1 MTCQTK
7 HEKKE
12 KENRLMKKICSS
24 VSRGFVVL
32 LLSLVMLATA
42 PGLALAV
49 DHVAGTCIQTLT
61 QYGISASMSVGNPIV
76 SLKFTCTADNEDG
89 TIPNQTVTTANMN
102 KLKGQYFLY
111 LVSAYPVTGES
122 AVAPDAADVLILDA
136 AGFDLLGSTD
146 GSTAVKG
153 AGLIDATLK
162 KTVAPYLS
170 SAPAWYFPP
179 IMSTLTLVVS
189 GQATHSATYVV
200 ELTFGKFGG
209 FIPVSLPQ

>member
-1 MTCQTK
+1 
-7 HEKKE
+7 
-12 KENRLMKKICSS
+12 
-24 VSRGFVVL
+24 
-32 LLSLVMLATA
+32 MLAPFNSWA
-42 PGLALAV
+42 DP
-49 DHVAGTCIQTLT
+49 HVVGSCIQTLT
-61 QYGISASMSVGNPIV
+61 QYGVSSSMTTGNPIV
-76 SLKFTCTADNEDG
+76 SVKFTCTADNEDG
-89 TIPNQTVTTANMN
+89 TIPNQAITTANMN
-102 KLKGQYFLY
+102 KLKGQYYLN
-111 LVSAYPVTGES
+111 LVSAYPVTGEGS
-122 AVAPDAADVLILDA
+122 TAPDAADVLIKDA

-146 GSTAVKG
+146 GTTAVKG

-209 FIPVSLPQ
+209 FIPVVLPQ

>member
-1 MTCQTK
+1 
-7 HEKKE
+7 
-12 KENRLMKKICSS
+12 MKKIGSME
-24 VSRGFVVL
+24 RGFVII
-32 LLSLVMLATA
+32 
-42 PGLALAV
+42 LALALSFMMANMAQAV
-49 DHVAGTCIQTLT
+49 DHIPGSCVQTLT
-61 QYGISASMSVGNPIV
+61 QYGISPSMSTGNPIV

-89 TIPNQTVTTANMN
+89 SIPNQAITTANMN
-102 KLKGQYFLY
+102 KLKGQYYLN
-111 LVSAYPVTGES
+111 LVSAYPVTGEN
-122 AVAPDAADVLILDA
+122 AVAPDAADVLIKDA

-170 SAPAWYFPP
+170 SAPAYYFPP

>member
-1 MTCQTK
+1 
-7 HEKKE
+7 
-12 KENRLMKKICSS
+12 MKKIFGSMTI
-24 VSRGFVVL
+24 F
-32 LLSLVMLATA
+32 SLFILMIIPFSAWAVPHI
-42 PGLALAV
+42 PGSCV
-49 DHVAGTCIQTLT
+49 QTMT
-61 QYGISASMSVGNPIV
+61 QYGVSSSMTTGNPIV
-76 SLKFTCTADNEDG
+76 SVKFTCTADNEDG
-89 TIPNQTVTTANMN
+89 TIPNQAITTANMN

-111 LVSAYPVTGES
+111 LVSAYPVTGEGS
-122 AVAPDAADVLILDA
+122 TAPDAADVLIKDA

-170 SAPAWYFPP
+170 SAPAYYFPP